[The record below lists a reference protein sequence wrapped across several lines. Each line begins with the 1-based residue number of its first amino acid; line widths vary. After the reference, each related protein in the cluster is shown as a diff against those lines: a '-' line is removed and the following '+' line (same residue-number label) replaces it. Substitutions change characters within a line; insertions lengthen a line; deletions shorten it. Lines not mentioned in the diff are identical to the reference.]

1 MPNKHTDHKSG
12 TRIHIMVQN
21 RDTNSSATQNKDKK
35 WFNTNTRIKNNGS
48 KQTQGYK
55 SETNDP
61 KSITLQHLLLM
72 LSLNQIESSF
82 ICFYRAKELPKV
94 LILD

>member
-35 WFNTNTRIKNNGS
+35 IMV
-48 KQTQGYK
+48 QYK
-55 SETNDP
+55 HKD
-61 KSITLQHLLLM
+61 K
-72 LSLNQIESSF
+72 
-82 ICFYRAKELPKV
+82 K
-94 LILD
+94 